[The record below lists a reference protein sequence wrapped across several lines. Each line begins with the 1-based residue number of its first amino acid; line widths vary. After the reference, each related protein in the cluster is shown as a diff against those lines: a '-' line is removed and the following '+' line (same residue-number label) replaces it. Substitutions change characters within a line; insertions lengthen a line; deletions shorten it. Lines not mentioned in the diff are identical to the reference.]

1 MGMDID
7 GIGYL
12 ALPESGSGPGLIV
25 LQEWWGLVPHI
36 KSVVDRFAQAG
47 YVALAPDLFKGIQ
60 TTSPDEAG
68 RLLMALNIDQTVQD
82 LQVATRFLLGQEAVS
97 SPKLGVIGFCMGGQL
112 ALLAATVSGNI
123 GAVVDFYGIYPNVNP
138 DFSQLTAPVLGIFAD
153 NDSFVPPDAV
163 KALEAAIQ
171 EAGGA
176 IEVHTYPNADHA
188 FFNDTRPE
196 VYNPTA
202 AADAWDRTLNFFQ
215 KELVA

>member
-1 MGMDID
+1 MGMDIE

-36 KSVVDRFAQAG
+36 KSVADRFAAAG

-60 TTSPDEAG
+60 TSSPDEAG
-68 RLLMALNIDQTVQD
+68 RLLMALNIDQTAQD
-82 LQVATRFLLGQEAVS
+82 LQVAVRFLLGQEAVTTT
-97 SPKLGVIGFCMGGQL
+97 KVGVVGFCMGGQL
-112 ALLAATVSGNI
+112 ALLAATVSDNV
-123 GAVVDFYGIYPNVNP
+123 GAVVDFYGIHPNVKP
-138 DFSQLTAPVLGIFAD
+138 DFSKLTAPVLGIFAEHD
-153 NDSFVPPDAV
+153 GFVPPDAV
-163 KALEAAIQ
+163 KALEAAIV

-176 IEVHTYPNADHA
+176 IATHTYPDTDHA

-202 AADAWDRTLNFFQ
+202 ATDAWERTLSFFQ
-215 KELVA
+215 KELAA